1 MECRHGRVAVEGQ
14 GPFAYLQAM
23 ALVTPTFDQMVEGI
37 RRGVSLAVQEAH
49 ARGLPVFEADDT
61 AIYAIYPDGR
71 RVAVQH
77 LPGASKQRQL
87 KSK

>member
-1 MECRHGRVAVEGQ
+1 
-14 GPFAYLQAM
+14 M

-37 RRGVSLAVQEAH
+37 RRGVALAIQEAH

-77 LPGASKQRQL
+77 LPSAVKQRQL

>member
-1 MECRHGRVAVEGQ
+1 
-14 GPFAYLQAM
+14 M

-37 RRGVSLAVQEAH
+37 RRGVALAVEEAH

-71 RVAVQH
+71 RLVVQH
-77 LPGASKQRQL
+77 LPSTSSKQRQP
-87 KSK
+87 KST

>member
-1 MECRHGRVAVEGQ
+1 
-14 GPFAYLQAM
+14 M

-37 RRGVSLAVQEAH
+37 RRGVALAVQEAH

-77 LPGASKQRQL
+77 LPSASKQRQL